1 MLKVLK
7 TITNNSLD
15 FLYKSTINCIIE
27 AFIIISPY
35 FVLAYFLP
43 NIFKQLNTT
52 TFYLFTLIVALYLL
66 RILFTLKTEKI
77 NTKAGY
83 DGGNIIRKNLIKHL
97 QKLPLGFFSKKT
109 TGELHDRV
117 LNNIQLI
124 EMMISHFYSQSLINI
139 TIPLFALIFVA
150 FFDLSIA
157 FILLASFLF
166 ALPVLYKLLSNA
178 SKGGGTRV
186 KKIDSMTSKF
196 LEYLKGIQVFRAF
209 NLTGEKFTNLED
221 SIKQMKDFS
230 FHFEIKSF
238 SLSLTFSAILELGFV
253 AIIIVTFLN
262 LTLENLGISIAL
274 LIISLE
280 FYKSLHKLATNATLA
295 TATFGGAK
303 AIYELYNEKELQVTE
318 PTQELKSFD
327 VEFKNV
333 SFDYEKK
340 NTIKDISFKV
350 PQNSFTAIVGS
361 SGAGKSTLLYLLA
374 RFWDIQ
380 SGNINIG
387 GINLQNIKPS
397 ELMDNISMVFQD
409 VYLFND
415 TILENI
421 KIGDP
426 DASKEEI
433 IEVCKK
439 ANCHKFIQNLPNG
452 YDTIVGERGKTL
464 SGGEKQR
471 ISIARALLKDSP
483 IILLD
488 EITASLDTKND
499 KEIVNTINILKKNKT
514 IIVVS
519 HKLDTI
525 TNADQILVMDNGK
538 LVESGNLNELLAN
551 QSYFSKLWE
560 NYTYNN

>member
-1 MLKVLK
+1 MLQILR
-7 TITNNSLD
+7 TITNNSLG

-27 AFIIISPY
+27 AFIVISPY
-35 FVLAYFLP
+35 FVLVFFLP
-43 NIFKQLNTT
+43 SIFKEFNETT
-52 TFYLFTLIVALYLL
+52 LYLFALIVILYLV
-66 RILFTLKTEKI
+66 RILFTFKTERI

-83 DGGNIIRKNLIKHL
+83 DGGNIIRETLINHL

-150 FFDLSIA
+150 FFNPTIA
-157 FILLASFLF
+157 LILLTSFIF
-166 ALPVLYKLLSNA
+166 AFPVLYKLLSNA

-186 KKIDSMTSKF
+186 EKVDSMTSKF
-196 LEYLKGIQVFRAF
+196 LEYLKGIQVFKAF

-253 AIIIVTFLN
+253 AIIVVTFLN

-274 LIISLE
+274 LIISLQ
-280 FYKSLHKLATNATLA
+280 FYKSLHKLATNATLG
-295 TATFGGAK
+295 TATFGAAR
-303 AIYELYNEKELQVTE
+303 AIYELYNEQELQVKKPVQT
-318 PTQELKSFD
+318 LSNFD

-387 GINLQNIKPS
+387 GTNIQNIKPN

-421 KIGDP
+421 KIGNP
-426 DASKEEI
+426 NATKEEI

-439 ANCHKFIQNLPNG
+439 ANCHEFIQNLPNG
-452 YDTIVGERGKTL
+452 YETMVGESGKTL

-471 ISIARALLKDSP
+471 ISISRAFLKDSP

-499 KEIVNTINILKKNKT
+499 KEIVNTIKNLKENKT
-514 IIVVS
+514 IIVVT

-525 TNADQILVMDNGK
+525 TNADQILVVDNGK
-538 LVESGNLNELLAN
+538 LVESGDLNELLTK
-551 QSYFSKLWE
+551 QSYFAKLWE
-560 NYTYNN
+560 NYIQKN